1 MIEEGNN
8 MIDISFDDG
17 IDTMTRIAMIS
28 EGNKMIEEGNKMID
42 KGTHRCGWE
51 KCRNCY
57 KEDEILKH
65 KCYMQWKR
73 QKGGICETIIKD
85 GDKKYKVKGC
95 QNCYR
100 KGCTA
105 TFPDET
111 NKQTNK
117 GKETLSLK
125 DLEKGFG
132 YTITDLQLFTKDG
145 KEKAV
150 VILNNE
156 FKLFLPDRLAK
167 RGDELIGYMLEY
179 DLVMTYNGL
188 IDVKNKPGFTYKTH
202 DITFKK
208 MDKRP
213 DKTTERIKY
222 HIYQCKDCKNCVEKP
237 LDDEE
242 PFKCDK
248 CDNLWR
254 IDEMPVT
261 DESTKSYTYNEIRES
276 NINVKE
282 LEQYTLETNISG
294 WKHLSGAYIFV
305 KSKIKNN
312 PNNYATISNNGI
324 NDFDYVRLFYEEV
337 LIEETNYVGV
347 ATLISNL
354 IEFSGDVSDTS
365 ASQLCWYPDTAD
377 SADTSQYK
385 YEAQD
390 KSVKFKDLDVDIKTI
405 ISKITNNSA
414 SNKGYLE
421 RWLLTKDEK
430 TITKFIPLS
439 KIFRFVRD
447 CNKVLNG
454 KIRIELRKNR
464 VKNILHAKVDGN
476 YDYEISDISL
486 WIPIVK
492 PSLETEKMLSSLLV
506 SKSNFLCGWNALNC
520 YRSNLWSSGS
530 GNWRVVNNQNKISR
544 VFIVFSRAERN
555 DNFTK
560 SLMIFDNMNLER
572 INIKINGTQHPTY
585 EYQVNNRDLQRLYAA
600 FLSCNYKKDL
610 DEGTCVSYKDFCN
623 LYLVVAFDVT
633 RENDENLFSKTK
645 SSELEVNWTLKD
657 YQNVNYY
664 IYAVVESQRIANMN
678 IIDEKIYLEM
688 K

>member
-1 MIEEGNN
+1 ME
-8 MIDISFDDG
+8 S
-17 IDTMTRIAMIS
+17 
-28 EGNKMIEEGNKMID
+28 
-42 KGTHRCGWE
+42 
-51 KCRNCY
+51 
-57 KEDEILKH
+57 
-65 KCYMQWKR
+65 
-73 QKGGICETIIKD
+73 
-85 GDKKYKVKGC
+85 
-95 QNCYR
+95 
-100 KGCTA
+100 
-105 TFPDET
+105 
-111 NKQTNK
+111 
-117 GKETLSLK
+117 
-125 DLEKGFG
+125 
-132 YTITDLQLFTKDG
+132 
-145 KEKAV
+145 V
-150 VILNNE
+150 V
-156 FKLFLPDRLAK
+156 
-167 RGDELIGYMLEY
+167 
-179 DLVMTYNGL
+179 
-188 IDVKNKPGFTYKTH
+188 
-202 DITFKK
+202 
-208 MDKRP
+208 
-213 DKTTERIKY
+213 
-222 HIYQCKDCKNCVEKP
+222 
-237 LDDEE
+237 
-242 PFKCDK
+242 
-248 CDNLWR
+248 DNLWR
-254 IDEMPVT
+254 IDEMPVI

-324 NDFDYVRLFYEEV
+324 HDFDYVRLFYEEV

-354 IEFSGDVSDTS
+354 IEFSGDDSDTS

-385 YEAQD
+385 YDAQD
-390 KSVKFKDLDVDIKTI
+390 KSEKIKDLDVDI
-405 ISKITNNSA
+405 
-414 SNKGYLE
+414 
-421 RWLLTKDEK
+421 
-430 TITKFIPLS
+430 
-439 KIFRFVRD
+439 
-447 CNKVLNG
+447 
-454 KIRIELRKNR
+454 
-464 VKNILHAKVDGN
+464 KNILHAKVDGN

-492 PSLETEKMLSSLLV
+492 PSLETEKILSSLLV

-560 SLMIFDNMNLER
+560 TMMIFDNMNLER

-585 EYQVNNRDLQRLYAA
+585 EYQVNNEDLQRLYAA

-633 RENDENLFSKTK
+633 KENDENLFSKTK

>member
-1 MIEEGNN
+1 ME
-8 MIDISFDDG
+8 S
-17 IDTMTRIAMIS
+17 
-28 EGNKMIEEGNKMID
+28 
-42 KGTHRCGWE
+42 
-51 KCRNCY
+51 
-57 KEDEILKH
+57 
-65 KCYMQWKR
+65 
-73 QKGGICETIIKD
+73 
-85 GDKKYKVKGC
+85 
-95 QNCYR
+95 
-100 KGCTA
+100 
-105 TFPDET
+105 
-111 NKQTNK
+111 
-117 GKETLSLK
+117 
-125 DLEKGFG
+125 
-132 YTITDLQLFTKDG
+132 
-145 KEKAV
+145 V
-150 VILNNE
+150 V
-156 FKLFLPDRLAK
+156 
-167 RGDELIGYMLEY
+167 
-179 DLVMTYNGL
+179 
-188 IDVKNKPGFTYKTH
+188 
-202 DITFKK
+202 
-208 MDKRP
+208 
-213 DKTTERIKY
+213 
-222 HIYQCKDCKNCVEKP
+222 
-237 LDDEE
+237 
-242 PFKCDK
+242 
-248 CDNLWR
+248 DNLWR
-254 IDEMPVT
+254 IDEMPVI

-282 LEQYTLETNISG
+282 LEQYTLETNING

-354 IEFSGDVSDTS
+354 IEFSGDVSVTS

-385 YEAQD
+385 YDGKNKAE
-390 KSVKFKDLDVDIKTI
+390 KFKDLDVDIKTI
-405 ISKITNNSA
+405 VSKITNNSA
-414 SNKGYLE
+414 FNKGYLE

-492 PSLETEKMLSSLLV
+492 PSLETEKILSSLLV

-520 YRSNLWSSGS
+520 YRSNLWSSES

-560 SLMIFDNMNLER
+560 TMMIFDNMNLER

-585 EYQVNNRDLQRLYAA
+585 EYQVNNEDLQRLYAA

-633 RENDENLFSKTK
+633 KENDENLFSKTK

-664 IYAVVESQRIANMN
+664 MYAVVESQRIANMN